1 VGIDRPD
8 DADVPSDDHSDHPAD
23 RAGPS
28 AADGRQSGRPP
39 AETRSRQEYDAD
51 LRAAEAEERAEAGAP
66 SKAAEAGENRQPA
79 KPTATWEEK
88 TEQFRWMWGEYKRR
102 WPPEERPQ
110 VDRSKDPPGSWR
122 GDGDRVL
129 ERPINERIEAE
140 CDRIAQRERE
150 TISPALRK
158 VESCDPDRH
167 LVGFE
172 FRLKNRDGI
181 KEKVAKSMAEKGL
194 SAEEATSRV
203 PDAIRFTL
211 EYDEDRYIQGVWAD
225 IARMNDQGFKLDI
238 LKNSWSSDQYKG
250 INSQWIEPNTGQRFE
265 LQFHTRVSFEAK
277 QMTHPAYERLR
288 THQADAFEELVLEA
302 LQKKLT
308 AEVPIPPGAAD
319 IPDYPERG
327 RDAR

>member
-8 DADVPSDDHSDHPAD
+8 DADAPSGEHSDHPAD
-23 RAGPS
+23 RADPP
-28 AADGRQSGRPP
+28 AADDRQSGRPP

-51 LRAAEAEERAEAGAP
+51 LRAAEAVERAEGGAR
-66 SKAAEAGENRQPA
+66 SKAGEAAENGQQA

-88 TEQFRWMWGEYKRR
+88 AEQFRWMRGEYKRR
-102 WPPEERPQ
+102 WPPEERPA
-110 VDRSKDPPGSWR
+110 VDRSKDSPGSWR
-122 GDGDRVL
+122 GDSNRLL
-129 ERPINERIEAE
+129 ERPINGRIEAE

-158 VESCDPDRH
+158 VESCDPNRH

-172 FRLKNRDGI
+172 FRLKDRDGI

-211 EYDEDRYIQGVWAD
+211 EYDEDRYTQGVWAD
-225 IARMNDQGFKLDI
+225 IARMNDQGLKLDI

-250 INSQWIEPNTGQRFE
+250 INRRQTPSSPCSG
-265 LQFHTRVSFEAK
+265 SSS
-277 QMTHPAYERLR
+277 R
-288 THQADAFEELVLEA
+288 TDPRNCSSAV
-302 LQKKLT
+302 
-308 AEVPIPPGAAD
+308 PPG
-319 IPDYPERG
+319 
-327 RDAR
+327 

>member
-8 DADVPSDDHSDHPAD
+8 DDDVPSDEHSDHPAD
-23 RAGPS
+23 RADPP
-28 AADGRQSGRPP
+28 AADARQPGRPP

-51 LRAAEAEERAEAGAP
+51 LRAASAEHG
-66 SKAAEAGENRQPA
+66 QQA
-79 KPTATWEEK
+79 KPTPTWEEK

-102 WPPEERPQ
+102 WPPEERPP
-110 VDRSKDPPGSWR
+110 VDRSKDAPGSWH
-122 GDGDRVL
+122 GEGDRVL
-129 ERPINERIEAE
+129 ERPVNERIEAE

-150 TISPALRK
+150 TISPALRQ
-158 VESCDPDRH
+158 VESCDPNRH

-172 FRLKNRDGI
+172 FRLKDRDGI

-203 PDAIRFTL
+203 PDAIRYTF
-211 EYDEDRYIQGVWAD
+211 EYDEDRYTQGVWAD

-238 LKNSWSSDQYKG
+238 LRNSWSSDQYKG
-250 INSQWIEPNTGQRFE
+250 INSQWIEPHTGQRLE
-265 LQFHTRVSFEAK
+265 LQFHTRISFEAK

-308 AEVPIPPGAAD
+308 AEVPIPPGSAD
-319 IPDYPERG
+319 IFRPPERG

>member
-1 VGIDRPD
+1 
-8 DADVPSDDHSDHPAD
+8 
-23 RAGPS
+23 
-28 AADGRQSGRPP
+28 
-39 AETRSRQEYDAD
+39 
-51 LRAAEAEERAEAGAP
+51 
-66 SKAAEAGENRQPA
+66 
-79 KPTATWEEK
+79 
-88 TEQFRWMWGEYKRR
+88 
-102 WPPEERPQ
+102 
-110 VDRSKDPPGSWR
+110 
-122 GDGDRVL
+122 
-129 ERPINERIEAE
+129 
-140 CDRIAQRERE
+140 
-150 TISPALRK
+150 LRK
-158 VESCDPDRH
+158 VESCDPNRH

-172 FRLKNRDGI
+172 FRLKDRDGI
-181 KEKVAKSMAEKGL
+181 KEKVAKSMAERGL

-211 EYDEDRYIQGVWAD
+211 EYDEDRYTQGVWAD

-319 IPDYPERG
+319 IPDHPERG